1 LRKNS
6 FEDDLKI
13 IEMQVAAA
21 EPVSWTVESRASLSH
36 TRFHSTTVVKK
47 II

>member
-1 LRKNS
+1 LKKNR

-13 IEMQVAAA
+13 REMQLAGA

-47 II
+47 IM